1 MTKYILKSGFQFG
14 GMLSTEQLA
23 TAFLFLMAIVIM
35 YNQRIKYP
43 EMLVEAGCI
52 AENTGT
58 VDVCFNTLLTLNDT
72 CQQLCS
78 EINQCYHHDDRFERL
93 PRCWKLLRESRGSRQ
108 VTSLRWTVPECHRP

>member
-1 MTKYILKSGFQFG
+1 MTKFILKSGFQFG

-23 TAFLFLMAIVIM
+23 TAFLFMMAIVIM

-58 VDVCFNTLLTLNDT
+58 VDVCFNTLLESPTSWKTSSL
-72 CQQLCS
+72 
-78 EINQCYHHDDRFERL
+78 L
-93 PRCWKLLRESRGSRQ
+93 PRHIR
-108 VTSLRWTVPECHRP
+108 